1 MQKRLC
7 LVRIPPPLL
16 LFFANKRENF
26 AYRPY
31 LRWWWSR
38 PGLRAVSLYQCVCV
52 CYMFLSSFLNLD
64 WGKQKERKGIII
76 KRDFDAQY
84 FISVGVAPLAD
95 NVNLWVARPSF
106 LYPVTALFIIIFF
119 LTFSALWIVGHLS
132 FSLGGGDP
140 YWFWL
145 NSFSSRESLS
155 WGILKLIV
163 SSKWKGTRQETRSI
177 VVNVRIASKT
187 KGEAE

>member
-132 FSLGGGDP
+132 FSLGGGGP
-140 YWFWL
+140 VLVLIEFVF
-145 NSFSSRESLS
+145 FSWIFELRNFKANCFIEMEGNEARDSIDRRQCSH
-155 WGILKLIV
+155 
-163 SSKWKGTRQETRSI
+163 WK
-177 VVNVRIASKT
+177 
-187 KGEAE
+187 

>member
-38 PGLRAVSLYQCVCV
+38 PGLRAVSLYQSVCVCV
-52 CYMFLSSFLNLD
+52 LHVSFFFFWILTGGNEKR
-64 WGKQKERKGIII
+64 GEKKRKGIII

-132 FSLGGGDP
+132 FSLGGGGP
-140 YWFWL
+140 VLVLIEFVF
-145 NSFSSRESLS
+145 FSWIFELRNFKANCFIEMEGNEARDSIDRRQCSH
-155 WGILKLIV
+155 
-163 SSKWKGTRQETRSI
+163 WK
-177 VVNVRIASKT
+177 
-187 KGEAE
+187 